1 MIIMNKKISAFATV
15 LTLLIGQSVYF
26 NKSNHSAVRYDQ
38 KRLIVKAK
46 SKLAFKDIQNI
57 DSVRHFFGDIYIVRV
72 TQLEKAERSLKE
84 NSNIISVE
92 RNRIQK
98 VDLANEQSL
107 PYFETPINQRVPRND
122 LMKSEHFNDPGVA
135 SMWHFRDAKQAGI
148 TLDKAYTA
156 LKDKASQ
163 SVIVAVV
170 DTGVDYSHED
180 LNGVMWINKGEIPN
194 NNIDDDKNGY
204 VDDIYGINTSERDS
218 NGDATN
224 KVMDKHSHGSHVSGI
239 IAAKQNNNKGVAG
252 IASNVKIMAIKSVPA
267 DKDETDID
275 IAEAFLY
282 AAKNGAKIINCS
294 FGKRI
299 NEGQN
304 LIPDTLKYI
313 ADDYGVLVVI
323 AAGNYTQNIDKNPIY
338 PASHKNENTLVVA
351 STTSSADLSSF
362 SNYGFIGVDI
372 AAPGDSIYS
381 TVLNN
386 KYAMYSGTSMATPVV
401 AGIAAEIWSHYPHLK
416 YNEIKNILMKSATY
430 SDILKKK
437 VVSEGRVDL
446 YNSYLEAEKL

>member
-1 MIIMNKKISAFATV
+1 MNKKISAFATV

-180 LNGVMWINKGEIPN
+180 LSGVMWINKGEIPN

-204 VDDIYGINTSERDS
+204 VDDINGINTSERDS

-239 IAAKQNNNKGVAG
+239 IAAKQNNNKGIAG

-313 ADDYGVLVVI
+313 ADDYGVLVII

>member
-1 MIIMNKKISAFATV
+1 MNKKITAFATV

-26 NKSNHSAVRYDQ
+26 NKSNHSSVRYDQ

-46 SKLAFKDIQNI
+46 SIIAFENIQNI
-57 DSVRHFFGDIYIVRV
+57 ESVRHFFDDIYIVRV
-72 TQLEKAERSLKE
+72 SQLEKAERALKE

-122 LMKSEHFNDPGVA
+122 LLKSEHFNDPGVS

-148 TLDKAYTA
+148 TLDKAYTT

-163 SVIVAVV
+163 AVIVAVV
-170 DTGVDYSHED
+170 DTGVDYTHED
-180 LNGVMWINKGEIPN
+180 LKDVMWVNKGEIPN

-204 VDDIYGINTSERDS
+204 VDDINGINTSERDT

-224 KVMDKHSHGSHVSGI
+224 KIMDKHSHGSHVSGI

-252 IASNVKIMAIKSVPA
+252 IASKVKIMAVKSVPA
-267 DKDETDID
+267 DADETDID

-362 SNYGFIGVDI
+362 SNYGFIGVDV

-416 YNEIKNILMKSATY
+416 YNEIKDLIMKSATY

-446 YNSYLEAEKL
+446 YNSYLFAEKL

>member
-1 MIIMNKKISAFATV
+1 MNKKISAFATV

-313 ADDYGVLVVI
+313 ADDYGVLVII

>member
-313 ADDYGVLVVI
+313 ADDYGVLVII

>member
-1 MIIMNKKISAFATV
+1 MNKKITAFATV

-26 NKSNHSAVRYDQ
+26 NKSNHSSVRYDQ

-46 SKLAFKDIQNI
+46 SIIAFENIQNI
-57 DSVRHFFGDIYIVRV
+57 ESVRHFFDDIYIVRV
-72 TQLEKAERSLKE
+72 SQLEKAERALKE

-122 LMKSEHFNDPGVA
+122 LLKSEHFNDPGVS

-170 DTGVDYSHED
+170 DTGVDYTHED
-180 LNGVMWINKGEIPN
+180 LKDVMWVNKGEIPN

-204 VDDIYGINTSERDS
+204 VDDINGINTSERDP

-224 KVMDKHSHGSHVSGI
+224 KIMDKHSHGSHVSGI

-252 IASNVKIMAIKSVPA
+252 IASKVKIMAVKSVPA
-267 DKDETDID
+267 DADETDID

-362 SNYGFIGVDI
+362 SNHGFIGVDV

-416 YNEIKNILMKSATY
+416 YNEIKDLIMKSATY

-446 YNSYLEAEKL
+446 YNSYLFAEKL

>member
-1 MIIMNKKISAFATV
+1 MIIMNKKITAFATV

-26 NKSNHSAVRYDQ
+26 NKSNHSSVRYDQ

-72 TQLEKAERSLKE
+72 SQLEKAERSLKE

-122 LMKSEHFNDPGVA
+122 LLKSEHFNDPGVS

-163 SVIVAVV
+163 AVIVAVV

-180 LNGVMWINKGEIPN
+180 LNGVMWINKDEIPN

-204 VDDIYGINTSERDS
+204 VDDINGINTSERDS

-252 IASNVKIMAIKSVPA
+252 IASNVKIMALKSVPA
-267 DKDETDID
+267 DSDETDID

-446 YNSYLEAEKL
+446 YNSYLKAENL

>member
-1 MIIMNKKISAFATV
+1 MIIMNKKITAFATV

-26 NKSNHSAVRYDQ
+26 NKSNHSSVRYDQ

-46 SKLAFKDIQNI
+46 SIIAFENIQNI
-57 DSVRHFFGDIYIVRV
+57 ESVRHFFDDIYIVRV
-72 TQLEKAERSLKE
+72 SQLEKAERALKE

-122 LMKSEHFNDPGVA
+122 LLKSEHFNDPGVS

-148 TLDKAYTA
+148 TLDKAYTT

-163 SVIVAVV
+163 AVIVAVV
-170 DTGVDYSHED
+170 DTGVDYTHED
-180 LNGVMWINKGEIPN
+180 LKDVMWVNKGEIPN

-204 VDDIYGINTSERDS
+204 VDDINGINTSERDT

-224 KVMDKHSHGSHVSGI
+224 KIMDKHSHGSHVSGI

-252 IASNVKIMAIKSVPA
+252 IASKVKIMAVKSVPA
-267 DKDETDID
+267 DADETDID

-362 SNYGFIGVDI
+362 SNYGFIGVDV

-416 YNEIKNILMKSATY
+416 YNEIKDLIMKSATY

-446 YNSYLEAEKL
+446 YNSYLFAEKL